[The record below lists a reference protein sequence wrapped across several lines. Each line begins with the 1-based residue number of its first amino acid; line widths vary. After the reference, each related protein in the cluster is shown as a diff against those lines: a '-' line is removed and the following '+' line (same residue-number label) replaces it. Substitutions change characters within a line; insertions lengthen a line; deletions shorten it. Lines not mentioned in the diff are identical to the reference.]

1 MSSNIDVRFSGTGNE
16 KQFIRQLHEKD
27 ASTIRFID
35 HNKDYFTCLESDAEL
50 IADEIYKTR
59 SVIKTSDKTK
69 YVTISPQ
76 VFQNVLKFCLLEKQ
90 FRVEIYHNRTYQLLV
105 SGTAGNLES
114 ISKEYGINFEFHDCS
129 NSSIAAIKIH
139 GNSVGVCII
148 EDNKV
153 DLCEFE
159 DNELYSNLEGLLLQF
174 GIKEVVLPNLSD
186 KKLLQVINKI
196 SNIVVSTISAFN
208 TKNIEQDLV
217 KLLEEDNL
225 QMVFSS
231 KGMKLTEYSLSLS
244 SCNALIVYLE
254 LLENDSKT
262 SPSISMTYQLI

>member
-217 KLLEEDNL
+217 KL
-225 QMVFSS
+225 
-231 KGMKLTEYSLSLS
+231 
-244 SCNALIVYLE
+244 
-254 LLENDSKT
+254 
-262 SPSISMTYQLI
+262 